1 MIDSLFFDELKTPI
15 GKICLLTTKDKLFNV
30 YLKGKPKNLT
40 FSKKETNASLLA
52 KKQLEL
58 YFKGKIKK
66 FSLKTEIYASS
77 FQKKILDNLYKVPYG
92 TTLSYKDLAIQSGLE
107 EKYARAVGA
116 VMRSNPIPIV
126 YPCHR
131 IIGSNSNLTGFGGGL
146 EMKTKLLELEKTNLE
161 TNLKN

>member
-1 MIDSLFFDELKTPI
+1 MTRALYFDELETPI
-15 GKICLLTTKDKLFNV
+15 GKLCLLATEDKLCNI

-40 FSKKETNASLLA
+40 LPKKETEILLLA

-66 FSLKTEIYASS
+66 FSLKTEISKTA
-77 FQKKILDNLYKVPYG
+77 FQKKVLESLYKVAYAA
-92 TTLSYKDLAIQSGLE
+92 TISYKDLAIQAGLSA
-107 EKYARAVGA
+107 KYARAVGA

-146 EMKTKLLELEKTNLE
+146 KMKKDLIYLEKSI
-161 TNLKN
+161 LKQI